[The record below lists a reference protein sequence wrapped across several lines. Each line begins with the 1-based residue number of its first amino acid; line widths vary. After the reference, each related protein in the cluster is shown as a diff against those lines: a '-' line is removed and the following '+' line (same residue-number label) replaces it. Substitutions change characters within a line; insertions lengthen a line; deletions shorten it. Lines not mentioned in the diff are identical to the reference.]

1 MNVLLASTS
10 SLFGGKYLEYIKEE
24 IAELFSGI
32 DEIIFII
39 QRFYMPKKTLQSFA
53 NFIWLCH
60 SNLGRNFGL
69 IFTFFT

>member
-32 DEIIFII
+32 DEIIFIPFARPSGI
-39 QRFYMPKKTLQSFA
+39 SQRLQSA
-53 NFIWLCH
+53 
-60 SNLGRNFGL
+60 L
-69 IFTFFT
+69 IRYS